1 VEPHHDPH
9 TDGDSSTKLVRSR
22 YAITLLIV
30 LFFAWPSIS
39 PDNKDFGESTSA
51 HLPGHATAELAAVAA
66 AMPLVAKRAR
76 PLIADSD
83 PDPRFALEHVRPLLV
98 DAGTSMDEM
107 NGRDGPQAD
116 IALAIFIAAM
126 LLAMQAR
133 CYTGTPALP
142 PGRSAAAAMLSPASA
157 ILKHARPPLVDTG
170 VSPAPQQI
178 ASYTSTGLDAPRF
191 AEIAVG
197 PGLSQTADADSR
209 TWSPQQVA
217 SSPGGA
223 AVKRRSISIS
233 LLTGRAAQIGAK
245 SHTRLLRRRATVV
258 DTTGGRAHAFAA
270 TANTDD
276 PAMGFTLSLKHV
288 DRLPWI
294 DSPPSDRSTLSPAA
308 LSPLQLAV
316 SSPLQLAASPPLLR
330 VASTPVHSPVSSLSS
345 KGKEVEVAADA
356 ANFFPEETALEL
368 ARAKAPLS
376 AVYTSTEQCAVAAA
390 TRFMLA
396 MTAPDRAA
404 TLELLKPTISFFRG
418 SSPMSAVCTGAE
430 QCAVAA
436 ATRFVLVKTVPNI
449 VVALESLEPVRSV
462 TQDSSAL
469 VCRSL
474 ESACTEAFR
483 PDQPSASAF
492 FFREQVSASSHPLA
506 IIADSCFFEETEY
519 DSDST
524 SVVDYR
530 QLPSVDDSLA
540 LGGGGGGTGKLKDK
554 LRAPLLRVKASISSL
569 AGSKRESLGEP
580 VDRVSTTSLSSV
592 KTVVRK
598 MSRL

>member
-1 VEPHHDPH
+1 
-9 TDGDSSTKLVRSR
+9 
-22 YAITLLIV
+22 
-30 LFFAWPSIS
+30 
-39 PDNKDFGESTSA
+39 
-51 HLPGHATAELAAVAA
+51 
-66 AMPLVAKRAR
+66 MPLVAKRAR
-76 PLIADSD
+76 PLIADGD
-83 PDPRFALEHVRPLLV
+83 PDPRSALEHVRPLLV
-98 DAGTSMDEM
+98 DAGTSMDEV
-107 NGRDGPQAD
+107 NARDGPQAD
-116 IALAIFIAAM
+116 IALAICIAAM
-126 LLAMQAR
+126 LLATQAR
-133 CYTGTPALP
+133 CYAGTPALP
-142 PGRSAAAAMLSPASA
+142 PGRSTSAAMLLPASA
-157 ILKHARPPLVDTG
+157 ILKHARPALVDAG
-170 VSPAPQQI
+170 VSPAPQQT
-178 ASYTSTGLDAPRF
+178 AYTNTGLDAPRF

-197 PGLSQTADADSR
+197 PGLSQTADAGSR
-209 TWSPQQVA
+209 TWSPRQVA

-233 LLTGRAAQIGAK
+233 LLTGRTAQIGDK

-258 DTTGGRAHAFAA
+258 DTIGGCAHAFAA

-276 PAMGFTLSLKHV
+276 LAMGFTLSLKHA
-288 DRLPWI
+288 DRLSWI

-308 LSPLQLAV
+308 
-316 SSPLQLAASPPLLR
+316 SSLLQLAASPPLLL
-330 VASTPVHSPVSSLSS
+330 VASTPVHSPVSNLSS

-368 ARAKAPLS
+368 AHAKAPLS
-376 AVYTSTEQCAVAAA
+376 AVYASTEQCAVAAA

-404 TLELLKPTISFFRG
+404 TLELLKPTISFLRG
-418 SSPMSAVCTGAE
+418 SSPMSAVCTSAE

-474 ESACTEAFR
+474 ESACIEAFR

-492 FFREQVSASSHPLA
+492 FFREQGSVSPHPLA
-506 IIADSCFFEETEY
+506 IIADSRFVEETEY

-530 QLPSVDDSLA
+530 QPPSVDDSLA
-540 LGGGGGGTGKLKDK
+540 LGGGGGSTGKFKDK

-569 AGSKRESLGEP
+569 AGSKGASLGKP
-580 VDRVSTTSLSSV
+580 VDRASTTSLSSV

-598 MSRL
+598 MSRLVRPASSGSAASKPSKHIVAEPSSSPSPSSSTWRRCKSKAPRSHSHSHK

>member
-1 VEPHHDPH
+1 
-9 TDGDSSTKLVRSR
+9 
-22 YAITLLIV
+22 
-30 LFFAWPSIS
+30 
-39 PDNKDFGESTSA
+39 
-51 HLPGHATAELAAVAA
+51 
-66 AMPLVAKRAR
+66 MPLVAKRAR
-76 PLIADSD
+76 PLIADGD

-107 NGRDGPQAD
+107 NVRDGPQAD

-126 LLAMQAR
+126 LLATQAR
-133 CYTGTPALP
+133 CYAGTPALP
-142 PGRSAAAAMLSPASA
+142 LGRNASAAMLSPASA
-157 ILKHARPPLVDTG
+157 ILKHARPALVDAG
-170 VSPAPQQI
+170 VSPAPQQTA

-197 PGLSQTADADSR
+197 PGVPQTADAGSR

-217 SSPGGA
+217 SLPGGA

-233 LLTGRAAQIGAK
+233 LLTGRAAQLGAK

-258 DTTGGRAHAFAA
+258 DTIGGRAQVAAA

-276 PAMGFTLSLKHV
+276 PAMGFTLSLKHA
-288 DRLPWI
+288 DRLSWI

-308 LSPLQLAV
+308 
-316 SSPLQLAASPPLLR
+316 SSPLQLAASPPLLL
-330 VASTPVHSPVSSLSS
+330 VASTPVHSPVSSLSF

-404 TLELLKPTISFFRG
+404 TLELLKPTISFLRG
-418 SSPMSAVCTGAE
+418 SSPRSAVCTGAE

-474 ESACTEAFR
+474 ESTCTEAFC

-492 FFREQVSASSHPLA
+492 FFGEQVSVSSHPLA
-506 IIADSCFFEETEY
+506 IIADSRFVEETEY

-530 QLPSVDDSLA
+530 QLPSVDDALA
-540 LGGGGGGTGKLKDK
+540 LGGGGGGSTGKFKDK

-569 AGSKRESLGEP
+569 AGSKRASLGEP

-598 MSRL
+598 MSRLVRPTLSGSAASKPSKHIVAEPSSSPSPSSSTWRRRKSKAPRSHSEDK